1 MDTTTVTHPA
11 LNKADQA
18 VQAATSLAQSW
29 SQVAGFLA
37 DNPDIAANAGS
48 DQSTQRMHVFVGHKP
63 DPVTVIA
70 DAARRAVA
78 AGAEPVEHSHHT
90 FGGVCLRFGR
100 VEVYVYAR
108 SEQVCQPV
116 TVGMVPD
123 VRHRLSIALD
133 EITVPAGQAGH
144 RPPAQGETR

>member
-70 DAARRAVA
+70 DAARTLPQTLRRVDVGDEAL
-78 AGAEPVEHSHHT
+78 AE
-90 FGGVCLRFGR
+90 L
-100 VEVYVYAR
+100 EVLI
-108 SEQVCQPV
+108 
-116 TVGMVPD
+116 G
-123 VRHRLSIALD
+123 
-133 EITVPAGQAGH
+133 
-144 RPPAQGETR
+144 